1 MTLTRDEVWTIVR
14 DVVAEM
20 VSGNGVDP
28 GDIQRDS
35 LLVADLGFASVDT
48 IHMMINLEDRV
59 GNDLDLEGVVMKD
72 GQYLPDLSVG
82 ELQDYISRQLDL
94 PA

>member
-1 MTLTRDEVWTIVR
+1 MKPTRDELWTMVR
-14 DVVAEM
+14 DIVAEM
-20 VSGNGVDP
+20 VSANGIDP
-28 GDIQRDS
+28 EDIQPGS

-59 GNDLDLEGVVMKD
+59 GNNLDLEALVLKD
-72 GQYLPDLSVG
+72 GQYVPDLSMG
-82 ELQDYISRQLDL
+82 DLHDYVSRQLDL